1 MHPEGY
7 TPCFGV
13 DEDVAIRVWGLSI
26 RGLLWLAHERVFSRC
41 RSGEWSRSWL
51 RCVFPL
57 VVSSSHSKRYTC
69 LVIQSTSIQYSII
82 LPYLATNTHGYRSIF
97 PEDKDI
103 HTVPP
108 RLTDI
113 ELSFQFRLFPHPFWI
128 TLGGVTHPDYEIML
142 VVLAS
147 ISDMPSSSS
156 QPATVSAE

>member
-57 VVSSSHSKRYTC
+57 V
-69 LVIQSTSIQYSII
+69 YSII

-156 QPATVSAE
+156 QLATVSAE